1 MGALRSRTSP
11 ASETLVIMVLPSVE
25 DVKSFAFPAQSTNT
39 PRGCWPSINSIV
51 DFGYTAVDLIS
62 FSFCTAGKGKL
73 QNKYSSRTGQETQLS
88 MIFKPY
94 GARIQHPPVERIV
107 APGM

>member
-1 MGALRSRTSP
+1 MVAFRPNTSP
-11 ASETLVIMVLPSVE
+11 ASETLVMIVLPSLE
-25 DVKSFAFPAQSTNT
+25 DVKSFAFPEQSTKT

-73 QNKYSSRTGQETQLS
+73 QNKCSSRTGQMRQLS

-94 GARIQHPPVERIV
+94 GARIQHLPSERIV
-107 APGM
+107 APDV